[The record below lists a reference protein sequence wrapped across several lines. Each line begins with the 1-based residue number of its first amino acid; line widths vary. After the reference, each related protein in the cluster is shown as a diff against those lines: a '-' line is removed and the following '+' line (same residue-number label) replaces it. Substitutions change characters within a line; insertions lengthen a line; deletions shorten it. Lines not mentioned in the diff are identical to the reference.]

1 MVVESSKV
9 RRPPSG
15 QATAL
20 LLIRQ
25 WASRISSHVQHS
37 GDVTFPALCIQQMT
51 LHCLLWAT
59 KTTTTECAQQRR
71 ERSELTGEIQPAAC
85 GNKGSRQRNRETHE
99 MARPRSATKPP
110 WARPLRTVPV
120 RMSPVV
126 NIGTTD
132 KQGTTRKSTDG
143 SETSESE
150 AHGQWWRHRK
160 WAQISGGV
168 AVSHQSGR
176 SSKNT

>member
-1 MVVESSKV
+1 M
-9 RRPPSG
+9 
-15 QATAL
+15 
-20 LLIRQ
+20 
-25 WASRISSHVQHS
+25 SSHVQHS

-59 KTTTTECAQQRR
+59 KTTTTECAQRRR

-85 GNKGSRQRNRETHE
+85 GNKGSRQRNREMHE

-143 SETSESE
+143 SETSGSSSGERSTRTVMMSPKMSTNF
-150 AHGQWWRHRK
+150 GRCGSQPPIRK
-160 WAQISGGV
+160 EQ
-168 AVSHQSGR
+168 
-176 SSKNT
+176 

>member
-1 MVVESSKV
+1 MVVESSEV

-20 LLIRQ
+20 Q
-25 WASRISSHVQHS
+25 WASRISSHVQRS
-37 GDVTFPALCIQQMT
+37 GDVTFPALYIQQMT
-51 LHCLLWAT
+51 LHCLLWAATTT
-59 KTTTTECAQQRR
+59 KTTECAQRSR
-71 ERSELTGEIQPAAC
+71 ERHRPQWVNEIRPAANH
-85 GNKGSRQRNRETHE
+85 NKGSRQRNRETHE

-143 SETSESE
+143 SVTSE
-150 AHGQWWRHRK
+150 
-160 WAQISGGV
+160 
-168 AVSHQSGR
+168 R
-176 SSKNT
+176 SSRERSTRTVMTSRKMSTDFGRCGTQPPIRKQ